1 MSIGKPF
8 QLGRAKTGGRVKGSR
23 NLISEA
29 FLKDLYA
36 EWQESGAAAL
46 KVMAKEDPSN
56 FVRVTAALLPKE
68 FEISDNRLADLND
81 EELDIIINELR
92 AKLRTAIVE
101 HGGTGEG
108 TKTHH

>member
-1 MSIGKPF
+1 MSFGKPF
-8 QLGRAKTGGRVKGSR
+8 KLGRAKTGGRVKGSR
-23 NLISEA
+23 NLISES
-29 FLKDLYA
+29 FLRDLA
-36 EWQESGAAAL
+36 VEWQESGPAAL
-46 KVMAKEDPSN
+46 KIMAKTDPSG
-56 FVRVTAALLPKE
+56 FVKVTAALLLKE